1 MGKKVRNKLG
11 NLFEHADRTVAE
23 MIRERGG
30 NASNVREAGP
40 WAQRTLEETAV
51 AAVNGDPSAPTA
63 IKIVK
68 EACRLGRKYGG
79 DAS

>member
-11 NLFEHADRTVAE
+11 SLIEHADRTVAE

-30 NASNVREAGP
+30 NASNVRKAGP
-40 WAQRTLEETAV
+40 WADKTLAETAE
-51 AAVNGDPSAPTA
+51 AAVNGDRSAGMA

-68 EACRLGRKYGG
+68 ESSRLGRKYGG

>member
-11 NLFEHADRTVAE
+11 NLIVYADRIVAE

-30 NASNVREAGP
+30 NASNVRRAGL
-40 WAQRTLEETAV
+40 WAYRSLEETAE
-51 AAVNGDPSAPTA
+51 AAVNGDRSAGRA

-68 EACRLGRKYGG
+68 DSFRLGRK
-79 DAS
+79 

>member
-1 MGKKVRNKLG
+1 MGSKIRKKLG
-11 NLFEHADRTVAE
+11 TLIDHADRTVAE

-30 NASNVREAGP
+30 NASNVRKAGP
-40 WAQRTLEETAV
+40 WAHKTLEETAE
-51 AAVNGDPSAPTA
+51 AAVNGDRTAGTA

-68 EACRLGRKYGG
+68 HAVRLGSKYGG

>member
-1 MGKKVRNKLG
+1 MGKKIRNKLG
-11 NLFEHADRTVAE
+11 NLIDHADRTVAE

-30 NASNVREAGP
+30 NASNVREAGS
-40 WAQRTLEETAV
+40 WAYLTLEETAE
-51 AAVNGDPSAPTA
+51 AAVNGDRSAGRA

-68 EACRLGRKYGG
+68 DAFRLGRKYGG

>member
-1 MGKKVRNKLG
+1 MGKKIRNKLG
-11 NLFEHADRTVAE
+11 NLIDHADRTVAE

-30 NASNVREAGP
+30 NASNVRKTGP
-40 WAQRTLEETAV
+40 WAYRTLEETAE
-51 AAVNGDPSAPTA
+51 AAVNGDRSAGRA

-68 EACRLGRKYGG
+68 DSFRLGRKYGG

>member
-1 MGKKVRNKLG
+1 LKRSVSDWIV
-11 NLFEHADRTVAE
+11 ADA
-23 MIRERGG
+23 IRHRGG

-40 WAQRTLEETAV
+40 WASATLVEAAEAAV
-51 AAVNGDPSAPTA
+51 AGDRSAGRA

-68 EACRLGRKYGG
+68 NASRFGRKYGG

>member
-1 MGKKVRNKLG
+1 MGRKIRQKLG
-11 NLFEHADRTVAE
+11 NLIDHADRTVAE

-30 NASNVREAGP
+30 NASNVRKAGP
-40 WAQRTLEETAV
+40 WAHRTLEETAE
-51 AAVNGDPSAPTA
+51 AAVNGDQSAGMA

-68 EACRLGRKYGG
+68 ESFRLGRKYGG